1 MESKTM
7 KIISTILRAI
17 FGAVF
22 IYSGFVKAVDPW
34 GTAYKI
40 EDYLSAF
47 SMSGLADFIPWLPI
61 VASILLCCIEFMIG
75 VLIFFGFYRKPIKIV
90 AAVVI
95 GFFTVLTLVD
105 AITNRV
111 DDCGCFG
118 DAIKLTNWETFW
130 KNVVLDVILAFIFLC
145 ERKITFAK
153 SKVNSNLLTPLF
165 SVLILS
171 FSIYSSIY
179 EPVIDFRPWEIGNQM
194 VPVGDDMTPPE
205 SYATYKNK
213 ANGQVKE
220 FNTEELMKEYEQNP
234 NFATDWTFVDSRV
247 VNTNTVAAD
256 GFSLQAIG
264 FEEDETMDILSD
276 TTSDLYMIT
285 TYNVL
290 NASDKGMKRVSEFA
304 NRALETGARVILVT
318 ASSQENCATFN
329 EKYNLSNILFYSADD
344 KSIKTILRS
353 NPGIIKIVR
362 GKVDNKWS
370 WRNLPDK
377 DTYFSNKE

>member
-1 MESKTM
+1 M

-34 GTAYKI
+34 GSAYKI

-61 VASILLCCIEFMIG
+61 VASILLCCMEFMIG

-171 FSIYSSIY
+171 FSTSPTHITLTRGFVLKDSSNSIS
-179 EPVIDFRPWEIGNQM
+179 P
-194 VPVGDDMTPPE
+194 
-205 SYATYKNK
+205 
-213 ANGQVKE
+213 
-220 FNTEELMKEYEQNP
+220 
-234 NFATDWTFVDSRV
+234 
-247 VNTNTVAAD
+247 
-256 GFSLQAIG
+256 
-264 FEEDETMDILSD
+264 
-276 TTSDLYMIT
+276 
-285 TYNVL
+285 
-290 NASDKGMKRVSEFA
+290 
-304 NRALETGARVILVT
+304 AR
-318 ASSQENCATFN
+318 
-329 EKYNLSNILFYSADD
+329 
-344 KSIKTILRS
+344 
-353 NPGIIKIVR
+353 
-362 GKVDNKWS
+362 
-370 WRNLPDK
+370 
-377 DTYFSNKE
+377 

>member
-1 MESKTM
+1 M
-7 KIISTILRAI
+7 KVLSTILRAI

-47 SMSGLADFIPWLPI
+47 SMSGLAEAIPWLPI
-61 VASILLCCIEFMIG
+61 VASVFLCCMEFMIG

-105 AITNRV
+105 AITHRV

-118 DAIKLTNWETFW
+118 DAIKLTPWETFW
-130 KNVVLDVILAFIFLC
+130 KNVVLDVILVLIFLC
-145 ERKITFAK
+145 ERKIDFAK
-153 SKVNSNLLTPLF
+153 SKVNANLLTPLF

-171 FSIYSSIY
+171 FAIYSSIY
-179 EPVIDFRPWEIGNQM
+179 EPVIDFRPWEIGKQM

-205 SYATYKNK
+205 SFATYKNK
-213 ANGQVKE
+213 TSGQVKE
-220 FNTEELMKEYEQNP
+220 FNTEELMKEYEKNP
-234 NFATDWTFVDSRV
+234 NFATEWTFVDSRV

-264 FEEDETMDILSD
+264 FDEDETLDIMTD
-276 TTSDLYMIT
+276 TTSELYMIT
-285 TYNVL
+285 TYDVL
-290 NASDKGMKRVSEFA
+290 KASDKGMKRVSEFA
-304 NRALETGARVILVT
+304 NKALEIGARVILVT
-318 ASSQENCATFN
+318 ASSEENCGMAS
-329 EKYNLSNILFYSADD
+329 EKYNLSNILFYTSDD

-353 NPGIIKIVR
+353 NPGVIKIVK

-370 WRNLPDK
+370 WRNLPNK
-377 DTYFSNKE
+377 DTYFSNKD

>member
-1 MESKTM
+1 MKSKTM

-47 SMSGLADFIPWLPI
+47 SMSGLAEAVPWLPI
-61 VASILLCCIEFMIG
+61 VASVFLCCMEFMIG

-90 AAVVI
+90 AAIVI

-145 ERKITFAK
+145 ERKIDFAK
-153 SKVNSNLLTPLF
+153 SKVNANLLTPLF

-171 FSIYSSIY
+171 FAIYSSVY

-264 FEEDETMDILSD
+264 FDEDETMDILSD

-353 NPGIIKIVR
+353 NPGIIKIVK

-377 DTYFSNKE
+377 DTYFSNNE